1 MALSPHPD
9 EIARRAELFIEAY
22 AATGNGEGSAVVAG
36 YSPGRSAR
44 EAATKFL
51 AQPEIGSR
59 AREARDSFV
68 GAQAAEF
75 ARQAARIRVYAADAI
90 ESLRDVAL
98 NSKSHMARVSAAIAL
113 ADRAGHKPVEHVVAD
128 INEKRTTRE
137 LPDADLERIAF
148 GGSSGTADP
157 SPGTH

>member
-9 EIARRAELFIEAY
+9 EVARRAELFIEAY
-22 AATGNGEGSAVVAG
+22 SATGNSEGSAVVAG

-44 EAATKFL
+44 EAAQKFL
-51 AQPEIGSR
+51 AQPDIGSR
-59 AREARDSFV
+59 AREGRDSFV

-90 ESLRDVAL
+90 EALRDVAL
-98 NSKSHMARVSAAIAL
+98 NSKSHMARVSAALGL
-113 ADRAGHKPVEHVVAD
+113 ADRAGHKPVERVETELND
-128 INEKRTTRE
+128 KRTTRE

-148 GGSSGTADP
+148 GGGTGAADP
-157 SPGTH
+157 PTGTH